1 MISSIHDHVN
11 GSTNFLIFVSIQ
23 AYHGHFGVLEELL
36 YKYHSYL
43 DSKDGK
49 GRTPLD
55 LAAYK
60 GYK

>member
-1 MISSIHDHVN
+1 MVFI
-11 GSTNFLIFVSIQ
+11 SIQ

>member
-1 MISSIHDHVN
+1 MD
-11 GSTNFLIFVSIQ
+11 FLFSIQ

-36 YKYHSYL
+36 YKYHSYI

>member
-1 MISSIHDHVN
+1 MD
-11 GSTNFLIFVSIQ
+11 FLFSIQ
-23 AYHGHFGVLEELL
+23 VYHGPFGVLEELL
-36 YKYHSYL
+36 YKYHSYI

-49 GRTPLD
+49 GHTPLD